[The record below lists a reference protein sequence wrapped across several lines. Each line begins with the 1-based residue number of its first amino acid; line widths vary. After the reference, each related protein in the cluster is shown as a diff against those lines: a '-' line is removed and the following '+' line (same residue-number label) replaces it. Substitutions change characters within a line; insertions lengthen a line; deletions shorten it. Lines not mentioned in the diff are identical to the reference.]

1 MASRDSD
8 TSGILYKQ
16 RHGTCH
22 RCGWKG
28 SVSKVGRSDRKRL
41 GIDREYG
48 RLCQDCASDLARN
61 KHGNQPATQRPHSNI
76 RVIRD
81 SDVA

>member
-1 MASRDSD
+1 MASRDSNQD
-8 TSGILYKQ
+8 GILYK
-16 RHGTCH
+16 RRNGTCH

-28 SVSKVGRSDRKRL
+28 SVSKVGRNDRKRL
-41 GIDREYG
+41 GIDRQYG
-48 RLCQDCASDLARN
+48 RLCEDCASDLARN
-61 KHGNQPATQRPHSNI
+61 KRGGDSATGHPHSNI